1 MSEYSIV
8 LMIFFNDYIFLWRID
23 WANSDSSGAERQ
35 RSRIAVLAQ
44 ALQHN
49 FAEQAKTAQVID
61 AVKPAP
67 RRMRHASETP
77 TSAASKR
84 GLVAPLEGSNG
95 SLLQRCAALGKA
107 FFGKMRADYSSKRKR
122 DSERMD
128 RRHFARKYAISASE
142 SGQRQSAQN
151 DDSHARLKHLLRVK
165 KEREKQERE
174 LTRRGTQDLSLKKW
188 INDPNAHIPSGTQA
202 VDLAKASGAATARG
216 RLRAAVPF
224 DHREAVEKR
233 DELFVE
239 MFHSAF
245 LAALDHMRIDL
256 TSREAFARD
265 LGKSGNNGNSASSR
279 TVCGMC
285 GRSADGMA
293 RDHSPASITAWQ
305 PPLRSIPCSA
315 DDTLI
320 EGGLGAFE
328 RGTKGDVDQH
338 GVGKRAS
345 PMHGVSGAD
354 GARSIR
360 AVGGVSPITLNTSA
374 LVALGES
381 GGGGA
386 PTLRAVELFGSADA
400 TSPRKLGHLFRSVHH
415 TAPTE
420 QRTVNLQAAVLP
432 LRVGGLVRGSTT
444 EHSQK
449 KKKKHTSS
457 PVRHTKRE
465 RRRMAD
471 GGSTSDGSGTG
482 HTAQGSGESHDRV
495 ASTSAWSSTSR
506 TINEIT
512 VDTGEEERVNH
523 FFSVSLYEC
532 ILHTFLM
539 IYFNNIIY
547 IVFAQPISPF
557 QDSSTINYGRPFSPY
572 SGRSGRGS
580 REFDVLIAQQRKA
593 TTTSGLVIATAAQN
607 GGRSASAGA
616 MSSGTALYVDRGVSL
631 CLA

>member
-1 MSEYSIV
+1 
-8 LMIFFNDYIFLWRID
+8 
-23 WANSDSSGAERQ
+23 
-35 RSRIAVLAQ
+35 
-44 ALQHN
+44 
-49 FAEQAKTAQVID
+49 
-61 AVKPAP
+61 
-67 RRMRHASETP
+67 MRHASETP

-84 GLVAPLEGSNG
+84 GLVAPLAGSYG
-95 SLLQRCAALGKA
+95 SLLQRCAAFGKA

-216 RLRAAVPF
+216 RLRAPVPF

-265 LGKSGNNGNSASSR
+265 LEKSKNGNNGNSASSR

-328 RGTKGDVDQH
+328 RGTKRDVDQH

-345 PMHGVSGAD
+345 PMQGVSGAD

-386 PTLRAVELFGSADA
+386 PTLHAVELFGSADA
-400 TSPRKLGHLFRSVHH
+400 TSPRKLGHLSRSVHY
-415 TAPTE
+415 TDPTE
-420 QRTVNLQAAVLP
+420 QRTLNLQAAVLP
-432 LRVGGLVRGSTT
+432 LRVGGSTT
-444 EHSQK
+444 VHSQK
-449 KKKKHTSS
+449 KKHTPS

-471 GGSTSDGSGTG
+471 GGSTSNGSGTG

-512 VDTGEEERVNH
+512 VDTGEETRVNP
-523 FFSVSLYEC
+523 FFC
-532 ILHTFLM
+532 FL
-539 IYFNNIIY
+539 
-547 IVFAQPISPF
+547 V
-557 QDSSTINYGRPFSPY
+557 
-572 SGRSGRGS
+572 
-580 REFDVLIAQQRKA
+580 
-593 TTTSGLVIATAAQN
+593 
-607 GGRSASAGA
+607 
-616 MSSGTALYVDRGVSL
+616 
-631 CLA
+631 